1 MGGLSAVSGC
11 AQFRRACFVTMDHD
25 PESGEPGTGSP
36 PSEQTRPWGPGEP
49 AGGQPTARQRVSM
62 ASLGWKKKAGIGAAT
77 VALAGG
83 TFGIVWAATSGSG
96 GSSSASPAPAQAGQS
111 LASGDQS
118 QSLAD
123 PGQADAGPGHGGPGR
138 FGFGFR
144 GPFGGGGPDGPGNGH
159 KPTPALAGTVK
170 SVNGST
176 ITVQDFMGFTRTIHT
191 SPSTT
196 YTRGGQ
202 SATSSAVTNG
212 AQIAAQGT
220 VDQKA
225 PADLD
230 ASKVAV
236 LLPRVAGTVQSVS
249 GSSFVVQG
257 ADGAKHTVTTSGS
270 TTFHKGRAQAAL
282 SDVKQGVRVV
292 AMGDR
297 QSNGDLTASA
307 VEIAP
312 DRPQHPPNGTPPASP
327 GAPGGGA
334 QSGNTT

>member
-1 MGGLSAVSGC
+1 MLE
-11 AQFRRACFVTMDHD
+11 TMDHD
-25 PESGEPGTGSP
+25 PVSGESGADPTH
-36 PSEQTRPWGPGEP
+36 SELAWPWGPGQSSGGPTP
-49 AGGQPTARQRVSM
+49 APKPPRRGPPAW
-62 ASLGWKKKAGIGAAT
+62 AKKAGLGAAA

-83 TFGIVWAATSGSG
+83 TFGIVWAVTSGSG
-96 GSSSASPAPAQAGQS
+96 GSSTTSSTPASA
-111 LASGDQS
+111 S
-118 QSLAD
+118 QSLGSGDPTQSAAD
-123 PGQADAGPGHGGPGR
+123 PGQSAAGPGPGGPGR

-144 GPFGGGGPDGPGNGH
+144 GPFGGEGPNGH
-159 KPTPALAGTVK
+159 ANGAQKPTPAMAGTVK
-170 SVNGST
+170 NVNGST
-176 ITVQDFMGFTRTIHT
+176 ITIQDFMGFTRTIHT
-191 SPSTT
+191 TKSTT

-220 VDQKA
+220 VDRNGT
-225 PADLD
+225 DLD

-236 LLPRVAGTVQSVS
+236 QLPRVAGTVQSVS

-257 ADGAKHTVTTSGS
+257 VDGAKHTVTTTSS
-270 TTFHKGRAQAAL
+270 TTFRKGRSQASL

-307 VEIAP
+307 VQIAP
-312 DRPQHPPNGTPPASP
+312 DRSQSSGSPPAP
-327 GAPGGGA
+327 PGGGT

>member
-1 MGGLSAVSGC
+1 M
-11 AQFRRACFVTMDHD
+11 
-25 PESGEPGTGSP
+25 
-36 PSEQTRPWGPGEP
+36 
-49 AGGQPTARQRVSM
+49 
-62 ASLGWKKKAGIGAAT
+62 
-77 VALAGG
+77 
-83 TFGIVWAATSGSG
+83 
-96 GSSSASPAPAQAGQS
+96 
-111 LASGDQS
+111 
-118 QSLAD
+118 
-123 PGQADAGPGHGGPGR
+123 
-138 FGFGFR
+138 
-144 GPFGGGGPDGPGNGH
+144 
-159 KPTPALAGTVK
+159 
-170 SVNGST
+170 
-176 ITVQDFMGFTRTIHT
+176 
-191 SPSTT
+191 
-196 YTRGGQ
+196 
-202 SATSSAVTNG
+202 
-212 AQIAAQGT
+212 
-220 VDQKA
+220 
-225 PADLD
+225 
-230 ASKVAV
+230 AV